1 MISKNLFIRLQVED
15 GKRRIWTIA
24 LLMLVFF
31 LVLPVATALQIEQYS
46 NSSNHTWLY
55 QSIKNTVGPYY
66 TLVFIVTI
74 GSAIICGLSSF
85 LILFSR
91 KRVDFYHSLPVRRD
105 QLFLVNY
112 VNGIIIF
119 AVPYLINLFIS
130 VGIIGMNGFMEE
142 SLWRALFAAIGI
154 NLSYYIMIYTI
165 VIIAVMLTGN
175 LVVSG
180 LGVTVLLL
188 FGPALMS
195 IQELYFR
202 EFFKT
207 YYSAQRLYD
216 YMNNLSPIWSYV
228 EVVERY
234 NRGKEV
240 FTSVLLGMVVT
251 TLLFLL
257 ALFLYQKRP
266 SEAAGNAM
274 AFEVSKPIIKV
285 ILVVLASL
293 AGGIILRNTVSINLD
308 GWFLFGLIFTIL
320 VGHIVIE
327 VIYNFDLRSA
337 FKNWK
342 QLLLCVAFVGLIS
355 VIFRFDLLHY
365 DSFLPK
371 QDDIASMAVVID
383 GVDQNYDYFRR
394 INDRI
399 EYMSGEAYHLDNM
412 RITGTNAAYDLAVL
426 GVKAAKERITEGN
439 RYGYTVKYRLKNGK
453 EICRSYQVD
462 MADSLNLLEEL
473 YTDKEF
479 KEIHN
484 PLNHWNSDDI
494 DKIGVR
500 YVSQIMNDE
509 KYGADWDDSYSLSLD
524 YNQKKELF
532 ETYRQ
537 ELNELTLKE
546 IASSTPLANLQIQML
561 GYELYN
567 YFVYP
572 SFHGT
577 LTLLEK
583 YGFEIG
589 TEIDASHILRLE
601 LEDYRPEEV
610 VIKEDEAVPV
620 STVAVE
626 PNRVIYNDQETI
638 QKLLPYLS
646 YPDYTSYNNT
656 LIRTEDYINVF
667 AYSYSKNYARE
678 INYRL
683 QFRKDEIPDFV
694 LADLENN

>member
-1 MISKNLFIRLQVED
+1 
-15 GKRRIWTIA
+15 
-24 LLMLVFF
+24 MLVFF

-46 NSSNHTWLY
+46 DASNHTWLI

-66 TLVFIVTI
+66 TLVFIVTVA
-74 GSAIICGLSSF
+74 SAIVCGLSSF
-85 LILFSR
+85 FILFSR

-105 QLFLVNY
+105 QLFFVNY
-112 VNGIIIF
+112 VNGIILF

-130 VGIIGMNGFMEE
+130 VGIIGMNGLMEG

-180 LGVTVLLL
+180 LGVMVLLL
-188 FGPALMS
+188 FGPALMGV
-195 IQELYFR
+195 QELYYR
-202 EFFKT
+202 EFFQT
-207 YYSAQRLYD
+207 YYSAQRLYSF
-216 YMNNLSPIWSYV
+216 MNSLSPIWSYIDV
-228 EVVERY
+228 IERY

-240 FTSVLLGMVVT
+240 FTSILLGLGVT
-251 TLLFLL
+251 TILFLI
-257 ALFLYQKRP
+257 ALFLYKKRP

-274 AFEVSKPIIKV
+274 AFAVSKPIIKV
-285 ILVVLASL
+285 LLVVLASL
-293 AGGIILRNTVSINLD
+293 SGGILLRNTVRINLD
-308 GWFLFGLIFTIL
+308 GWFLFGLIFTML

-327 VIYNFDLRSA
+327 IIYNFDLRSA
-337 FKNWK
+337 FRNWK

-355 VIFRFDLLHY
+355 AIFRFDLLHY
-365 DSFLPK
+365 DSYLPK
-371 QDDIASMAVVID
+371 QDEVASMAVVID

-394 INDRI
+394 INDRM
-399 EYMSGEAYHLDNM
+399 EYMGREAYHLDNM
-412 RITGTNAAYDLAVL
+412 RITGTDAAYDLAVL
-426 GVKAAKERITEGN
+426 GVKAAKDRTTEGN

-462 MADSLNLLEEL
+462 MANSLNLLQEL
-473 YTDKEF
+473 YADKEF

-509 KYGADWDDSYSLSLD
+509 RYGSDWDDSYSLSLD
-524 YNQKKELF
+524 YSQKKELF

-537 ELNELTLKE
+537 ELNQLTLKE

-561 GYELYN
+561 GYELFN

-572 SFHGT
+572 SFQGT

-601 LEDYRPEEV
+601 MEEYRPEEV
-610 VIKEDEAVPV
+610 VIKVDDAVPE

-667 AYSYSKNYARE
+667 AYSYSEIYARE
-678 INYRL
+678 IQYQL
-683 QFRKDEIPDFV
+683 QFRKDEVPAFV
-694 LADLENN
+694 LEDLKMN